1 MKQGPVSYVTLI
13 TRLQDLRINEQG
25 MFVNVQTGGF
35 RLLWFSCNWWV
46 LFCTVEGGKLRD
58 VQTGL
63 NNNLH
68 AIYGGVQFGRVAW
81 ELVSGLSS
89 MGESN
94 GFDLP

>member
-1 MKQGPVSYVTLI
+1 MV
-13 TRLQDLRINEQG
+13 
-25 MFVNVQTGGF
+25 FVQLVAF
-35 RLLWFSCNWWV
+35 V
-46 LFCTVEGGKLRD
+46 LKRCEGGKLRD

-89 MGESN
+89 MWESN